1 MPITTTAQVPPEVR
15 TYFDRLLLT
24 LARPY
29 YIYDMFA
36 QKRTIP
42 LNSGDQMIFRRY
54 STLTAATVPIQDGT
68 TPPGDSLSVTDFS
81 TQIKWY
87 GNFVTITDQVQFTVQ
102 DRVLNEATRV
112 LSLQLGLTLDTLIRN
127 MMIATASSILCTQG
141 TNGQTPS
148 NITTPDIKTGVKA
161 LRLGNARLMTKPIP
175 GENRFATS
183 PVRSSYW
190 GFMDVNLQ
198 TDLEACA
205 DFLSAANYPNPMDAL
220 EAEWGSTNNVRWL
233 LSTNGVNSGFTGN
246 YPIWNN
252 IILGQ
257 EAYGVVKL
265 GSKEAEFIVKPLG
278 SSGTSDPL
286 NQRGSVGYKY
296 PFATRL
302 LNDNWITRLL
312 ATPFSLT

>member
-1 MPITTTAQVPPEVR
+1 MPITTVSQVPPEVR

-54 STLTAATVPIQDGT
+54 ATLTAATVPITDGT
-68 TPPGDSLSVTDFS
+68 TPPGDALSVTDFS

-87 GNFVTITDQVQFTVQ
+87 GNFVVITDQVQFTVQ

-112 LSLQLGLTLDTLIRN
+112 LSLQLGLTIDTLIRN
-127 MMIATASSILCTQG
+127 MMVATASSILCS
-141 TNGQTPS
+141 NGINGNTPTE
-148 NITTPDIKTGVKA
+148 ITTADIKTAVRA

-190 GFMDVNLQ
+190 GFMDVTIQN
-198 TDLEACA
+198 DLEACA

-233 LSTNGVNSGFTGN
+233 LSTNGFSSSASIPV
-246 YPIWNN
+246 WNN

-257 EAYGVVKL
+257 ESYGVVKL

-278 SSGTSDPL
+278 SAGTSDPL

-312 ATPFSLT
+312 STQRL

>member
-1 MPITTTAQVPPEVR
+1 MPITTTSQVPPEVR

-42 LNSGDQMIFRRY
+42 LNSGDQMVFRRY
-54 STLTAATVPIQDGT
+54 ATLTAATVPIQDGT
-68 TPPGDSLSVTDFS
+68 TPPGDALAVTDFS

-87 GNFVTITDQVQFTVQ
+87 GNFVVITDQVQFTVQ
-102 DRVLNEATRV
+102 DRVLNESTRV

-127 MMIATASSILCTQG
+127 MMVATASSILA
-141 TNGQTPS
+141 TNGDNLGTPTE
-148 NITTPDIKTGVKA
+148 ITTEDIKIAVRA
-161 LRLGNARLMTKPIP
+161 LRLGNARLMTKPIM

-190 GFMDVNLQ
+190 GFMDVTLQ
-198 TDLEACA
+198 VDLENCA

-233 LSTNGVNSGFTGN
+233 LSTNGFATSDAI
-246 YPIWNN
+246 PIWSN

-278 SSGTSDPL
+278 SAGTGDPL

-312 ATPFSLT
+312 TTQQD

>member
-1 MPITTTAQVPPEVR
+1 MPITTTSQVPPEVR

-42 LNSGDQMIFRRY
+42 LNSGDQMVFRRY
-54 STLTAATVPIQDGT
+54 STLTAATVPILDGT
-68 TPPGDSLSVTDFS
+68 TPPGDALSVTDFS

-87 GNFVTITDQVQFTVQ
+87 GNFVVITDQVQFTVQ
-102 DRVLNEATRV
+102 DRVLNESTRV
-112 LSLQLGLTLDTLIRN
+112 LSLQLGLTIDTLIRN
-127 MMIATASSILCTQG
+127 MMVATASSILCS
-141 TNGQTPS
+141 NGVNGSTPTE
-148 NITTPDIKTGVKA
+148 ITTADIKTAVRA

-190 GFMDVNLQ
+190 GFMDVSIQN
-198 TDLEACA
+198 DLEACA
-205 DFLSAANYPNPMDAL
+205 DFLSSANYPNPMDAL
-220 EAEWGSTNNVRWL
+220 ESEWGSTNNVRWL
-233 LSTNGVNSGFTGN
+233 LSTNGYSTTASIPVWS
-246 YPIWNN
+246 N

-265 GSKEAEFIVKPLG
+265 GSKEAEFIVKSLG

-312 ATPFSLT
+312 STQRL

>member
-29 YIYDMFA
+29 FIYDMFA

-42 LNSGDQMIFRRY
+42 LNSGDQMVFRRY
-54 STLTAATVPIQDGT
+54 ATLSAATVPITDGT
-68 TPPGDSLSVTDFS
+68 TPPGDSLAITDFS
-81 TQIKWY
+81 TQIKFY

-127 MMIATASSILCTQG
+127 MMVATASSISCQFG
-141 TNGQTPS
+141 INGLTPTEL
-148 NITTPDIKTGVKA
+148 TTADIKTAVRA
-161 LRLGNARLMTKPIP
+161 LRLGNARLMTKPIM

-198 TDLEACA
+198 VDLEACA

-233 LSTNGVNSGFTGN
+233 LSTNGFATSVANPVYSN
-246 YPIWNN
+246 M
-252 IILGQ
+252 ILGQ

-312 ATPFSLT
+312 ATQRL

>member
-54 STLTAATVPIQDGT
+54 STLSAATVPIQDGT
-68 TPPGDSLSVTDFS
+68 TPPGDALSVTDFS

-102 DRVLNEATRV
+102 DRVLNESTRV
-112 LSLQLGLTLDTLIRN
+112 LSLQLGLTIDTLIRN
-127 MMIATASSILCTQG
+127 MMVATASSILCS
-141 TNGQTPS
+141 NGVNGNTPTE
-148 NITTPDIKTGVKA
+148 ITTADIKTAVRA

-190 GFMDVNLQ
+190 GFMDVTIQN
-198 TDLEACA
+198 DLEACA

-233 LSTNGVNSGFTGN
+233 LSTNGFSSSASPPV
-246 YPIWNN
+246 WNN

-278 SSGTSDPL
+278 SSGTADPL

-312 ATPFSLT
+312 STQRL

>member
-42 LNSGDQMIFRRY
+42 LNSGDQMVFRRY
-54 STLTAATVPIQDGT
+54 STLSAATVPIQDGT

-112 LSLQLGLTLDTLIRN
+112 LSLQLGLTIDTLIRN
-127 MMIATASSILCTQG
+127 MMVSTASSILCSQG
-141 TNGQTPS
+141 TNGNTPTE
-148 NITTPDIKTGVKA
+148 ITTADIKTAVRA

-190 GFMDVNLQ
+190 GFMAVEIQN
-198 TDLEACA
+198 DLEACA

-233 LSTNGVNSGFTGN
+233 LSTNGFNNGASTPVWS
-246 YPIWNN
+246 N

-312 ATPFSLT
+312 STQNL

>member
-1 MPITTTAQVPPEVR
+1 MPITTTSQVPPEVR

-42 LNSGDQMIFRRY
+42 LNSGDQMVFRRY

-87 GNFVTITDQVQFTVQ
+87 GNFVVITDQVQFTVQ
-102 DRVLNEATRV
+102 DRVLNESTRV

-127 MMIATASSILCTQG
+127 MMVATASSIACISG
-141 TNGQTPS
+141 ENG
-148 NITTPDIKTGVKA
+148 NAITEVTTADIKTAVRA
-161 LRLGNARLMTKPIP
+161 LRLGNARLMTKPIM

-190 GFMDVNLQ
+190 GFMDVTIQN
-198 TDLEACA
+198 DLEACA
-205 DFLSAANYPNPMDAL
+205 DFLSSANYPNPMDAL

-233 LSTNGVNSGFTGN
+233 LSTNGYSTGDAI
-246 YPIWNN
+246 PVWNN

-278 SSGTSDPL
+278 SAGTSDPL

-312 ATPFSLT
+312 STQRL

>member
-81 TQIKWY
+81 TQVKWY
-87 GNFVTITDQVQFTVQ
+87 GNFVVITDQVQFTVQ

-127 MMIATASSILCTQG
+127 MMVATASSILCSQG
-141 TNGQTPS
+141 TNGNTPTE
-148 NITTPDIKTGVKA
+148 ITTPDIKTAVRA
-161 LRLGNARLMTKPIP
+161 LRLGNARLMTKPIM

-190 GFMDVNLQ
+190 GFMDVNIQ
-198 TDLEACA
+198 NDLEACA
-205 DFLSAANYPNPMDAL
+205 DFLSVANYPNPMDAL

-233 LSTNGVNSGFTGN
+233 LSTNGYSTSDAT
-246 YPIWNN
+246 PIWSNM
-252 IILGQ
+252 ILGQ

-312 ATPFSLT
+312 STQGV

>member
-1 MPITTTAQVPPEVR
+1 
-15 TYFDRLLLT
+15 
-24 LARPY
+24 
-29 YIYDMFA
+29 
-36 QKRTIP
+36 
-42 LNSGDQMIFRRY
+42 MIFRRY
-54 STLTAATVPIQDGT
+54 ATLSAATVPITDGT
-68 TPPGDSLSVTDFS
+68 TPPGDALAVTDFS

-112 LSLQLGLTLDTLIRN
+112 LSLQLGLTIDTLIRN
-127 MMIATASSILCTQG
+127 MMVATASFINCTQG
-141 TNGQTPS
+141 TNGNTPTE
-148 NITTPDIKTGVKA
+148 ITTADIKTAVRA
-161 LRLGNARLMTKPIP
+161 LRLGNARLMTKPIM

-190 GFMDVNLQ
+190 GFMAVELQ
-198 TDLEACA
+198 NDLEACA
-205 DFLSAANYPNPMDAL
+205 DFLSMANYPNPMDAL

-233 LSTNGVNSGFTGN
+233 LSTNG
-246 YPIWNN
+246 YNN
-252 IILGQ
+252 GAATPVWSSIILGQ

-312 ATPFSLT
+312 STENL

>member
-42 LNSGDQMIFRRY
+42 LNSGDQMVFRRY
-54 STLTAATVPIQDGT
+54 STLSAATVPITDGT
-68 TPPGDSLSVTDFS
+68 TPPGDALSVTDFS

-87 GNFVTITDQVQFTVQ
+87 GNFVVITDQVQFTVQ
-102 DRVLNEATRV
+102 DRVLNESTRV
-112 LSLQLGLTLDTLIRN
+112 LSLQLGLTIDTLIRN
-127 MMIATASSILCTQG
+127 MMVATASSILASNGINGG
-141 TNGQTPS
+141 TPTE
-148 NITTPDIKTGVKA
+148 ITTIDIKTAVRA

-190 GFMDVNLQ
+190 GFMDVSIQN
-198 TDLEACA
+198 DLEACA
-205 DFLSAANYPNPMDAL
+205 DFLSAANYPNPLDAL

-233 LSTNGVNSGFTGN
+233 LSTNGYSTTAAIPVWS
-246 YPIWNN
+246 N

-312 ATPFSLT
+312 STQRL

>member
-1 MPITTTAQVPPEVR
+1 MPITTTDRVPPEVR

-29 YIYDMFA
+29 FIYDMFA

-54 STLTAATVPIQDGT
+54 STLSANIVPITDGT

-112 LSLQLGLTLDTLIRN
+112 LSLQLGLSLDTLVKN
-127 MMIATASSILCTQG
+127 MMVNTASSVSCQFG
-141 TNGQTPS
+141 GNGNTPTELTS
-148 NITTPDIKTGVKA
+148 EDIKDAVKA

-183 PVRSSYW
+183 PVRSSFW
-190 GFMDVNLQ
+190 GFMDVNLEN
-198 TDLEACA
+198 DLEACA
-205 DFLSAANYPNPMDAL
+205 DFLSVANYPNPMDAL
-220 EAEWGSTNNVRWL
+220 ESEWGSTNNVRWL
-233 LSTNGVNSGFTGN
+233 LSTNGYNNGASVPVWNS
-246 YPIWNN
+246 
-252 IILGQ
+252 IITGQ
-257 EAYGVVKL
+257 ESYAVCKL

-278 SSGTSDPL
+278 SSGTTDPL

-302 LNDNWITRLL
+302 LNDNWLTRLL
-312 ATPFSLT
+312 STENL

>member
-54 STLTAATVPIQDGT
+54 STFSAATVPLVDGT
-68 TPPGDSLSVTDFS
+68 TPPGDALAVTDFS

-87 GNFVTITDQVQFTVQ
+87 GNFCVITDQVQFTVQ

-112 LSLQLGLTLDTLIRN
+112 LSLQLGLTIDTLIRN
-127 MMIATASSILCTQG
+127 MMVATASSILCA
-141 TNGQTPS
+141 NGINGNTPTE
-148 NITTPDIKTGVKA
+148 ITTTDIKTAVRA

-190 GFMDVNLQ
+190 GFMDVSIQN
-198 TDLEACA
+198 DLEACA

-233 LSTNGVNSGFTGN
+233 LSTNGYSSNASPPVWS
-246 YPIWNN
+246 N

-312 ATPFSLT
+312 STQRL

>member
-29 YIYDMFA
+29 FIYDMFA

-54 STLTAATVPIQDGT
+54 ATLTAATVPITDGT
-68 TPPGDSLSVTDFS
+68 TPPGDALAVTDFS

-87 GNFVTITDQVQFTVQ
+87 GNFVVITDQVQFTVQ

-112 LSLQLGLTLDTLIRN
+112 LSLQLGLTIDTLIRN
-127 MMIATASSILCTQG
+127 MMVATASSISCA
-141 TNGQTPS
+141 NGDNGNTPTE
-148 NITTPDIKTGVKA
+148 ITSDDIKIAVRA

-190 GFMDVNLQ
+190 GFMDVTLEN
-198 TDLEACA
+198 DLEECD

-233 LSTNGVNSGFTGN
+233 LSTNGYNNGAATPVWNS
-246 YPIWNN
+246 

-312 ATPFSLT
+312 STQGI

>member
-54 STLTAATVPIQDGT
+54 STLTAATVPITDGT
-68 TPPGDSLSVTDFS
+68 TPPGDALSVTDFS

-87 GNFVTITDQVQFTVQ
+87 GNFVVITDQVQFTVQ

-112 LSLQLGLTLDTLIRN
+112 LTLQLGLTLDTLIRN
-127 MMIATASSILCTQG
+127 MMVATASSILCSNG
-141 TNGQTPS
+141 TNGNTPTE
-148 NITTPDIKTGVKA
+148 ITTADIKTAVRA
-161 LRLGNARLMTKPIP
+161 LRLGNARLMTKPIQ

-190 GFMDVNLQ
+190 GFMDVTIQN
-198 TDLEACA
+198 DLEACA

-233 LSTNGVNSGFTGN
+233 LSTNGFASSAAIPV
-246 YPIWNN
+246 WNN

-312 ATPFSLT
+312 STQRL

>member
-1 MPITTTAQVPPEVR
+1 MPITTTSQVPPEVR

-42 LNSGDQMIFRRY
+42 LNSGDQMVFRRY
-54 STLTAATVPIQDGT
+54 ATFSAATVPIQDGT
-68 TPPGDSLSVTDFS
+68 TPPGDSLAVTDFS

-87 GNFVTITDQVQFTVQ
+87 GNFVVITDQVQFTVQ
-102 DRVLNEATRV
+102 DRVLNESTRV
-112 LSLQLGLTLDTLIRN
+112 LSLQLGLTIDTLIRN
-127 MMIATASSILCTQG
+127 MMVATASSIACTQG
-141 TNGQTPS
+141 DNGGTPTQ
-148 NITTPDIKTGVKA
+148 ITTDDIKTAVRA
-161 LRLGNARLMTKPIP
+161 LRLANARLMTKPIM

-190 GFMDVNLQ
+190 GFMDVTLQ
-198 TDLEACA
+198 IDLEKCA

-233 LSTNGVNSGFTGN
+233 LSTNGYNNGAAIPVWNSM
-246 YPIWNN
+246 IV
-252 IILGQ
+252 GQ

-278 SSGTSDPL
+278 SAGTSDPL

-312 ATPFSLT
+312 STQGA

>member
-1 MPITTTAQVPPEVR
+1 MPITTTSQVPPEVR

-29 YIYDMFA
+29 YVYDMFA

-54 STLTAATVPIQDGT
+54 STLTAATVPITDGT
-68 TPPGDSLSVTDFS
+68 TPPGDALSVTDFS

-87 GNFVTITDQVQFTVQ
+87 GNFCTITDQVQFTVQ

-127 MMIATASSILCTQG
+127 MMVATASSVSCAAG
-141 TNGQTPS
+141 VNGNTPTE
-148 NITTPDIKTGVKA
+148 ITTQDIKVAVRA

-175 GENRFATS
+175 GELRFATS

-190 GFMDVNLQ
+190 GFMDVTLQ
-198 TDLEACA
+198 ADLEACA
-205 DFLSAANYPNPMDAL
+205 DFLSSANYPNPMDAL

-233 LSTNGVNSGFTGN
+233 LSTNGFATSAAIPV
-246 YPIWNN
+246 WNN

-312 ATPFSLT
+312 ATQRL

>member
-54 STLTAATVPIQDGT
+54 STLSAATVPIQDGS
-68 TPPGDSLSVTDFS
+68 TPPGDALSVTDFS

-87 GNFVTITDQVQFTVQ
+87 GNFVVITDQVQFTVQ

-112 LSLQLGLTLDTLIRN
+112 LSLQLGLTIDTLIRN
-127 MMIATASSILCTQG
+127 MMVSTASSILCSQG
-141 TNGQTPS
+141 TNGGTPTE
-148 NITTPDIKTGVKA
+148 ITTADIKTAVRA

-175 GENRFATS
+175 GENRFSTS

-190 GFMDVNLQ
+190 GFMDVSIQN
-198 TDLEACA
+198 DLEACA

-233 LSTNGVNSGFTGN
+233 LSTNGYSTGGAT
-246 YPIWNN
+246 PIWSN

-312 ATPFSLT
+312 STQRL

>member
-54 STLTAATVPIQDGT
+54 STLSAATVPINDGT
-68 TPPGDSLSVTDFS
+68 TPPGDALSVTDFS

-87 GNFVTITDQVQFTVQ
+87 GNFVVITDQVQFTVQ

-112 LSLQLGLTLDTLIRN
+112 LSLQLGLTIDTLIRN
-127 MMIATASSILCTQG
+127 MMCATASSILCSNG
-141 TNGQTPS
+141 TNGSTPTE
-148 NITTPDIKTGVKA
+148 ITTADIKTAVRA

-190 GFMDVNLQ
+190 GFMDVTIQN
-198 TDLEACA
+198 DLEACA
-205 DFLSAANYPNPMDAL
+205 DFLSAANYPNPLDAL

-233 LSTNGVNSGFTGN
+233 LSTNGFASSAATPV
-246 YPIWNN
+246 WNN

-312 ATPFSLT
+312 STQNL

>member
-68 TPPGDSLSVTDFS
+68 TPPGDALSVTDFS

-87 GNFVTITDQVQFTVQ
+87 GNFVVITDQVQFTVQ

-112 LSLQLGLTLDTLIRN
+112 LSLQLGLTLDTIIRN
-127 MMIATASSILCTQG
+127 MMVATASSISCANG
-141 TNGQTPS
+141 TNGNTPTE
-148 NITTPDIKTGVKA
+148 ITTADIKTAVQA
-161 LRLGNARLMTKPIP
+161 LRAGNARLMTKPIQ

-190 GFMDVNLQ
+190 GFMSVNIQ
-198 TDLEACA
+198 NDLEACA

-233 LSTNGVNSGFTGN
+233 LSTNGFATTDAIPIYNS
-246 YPIWNN
+246 

-257 EAYGVVKL
+257 ESYGVVKL

-278 SSGTSDPL
+278 SAGTSDPL

-312 ATPFSLT
+312 STERL

>member
-54 STLTAATVPIQDGT
+54 ATLSAATVPITDGT
-68 TPPGDSLSVTDFS
+68 TPPGDALAVTDFS
-81 TQIKWY
+81 TQVKWY
-87 GNFVTITDQVQFTVQ
+87 GNFVVITDQVQFTVQ

-112 LSLQLGLTLDTLIRN
+112 LSLQLGLTIDTLIRN
-127 MMIATASSILCTQG
+127 MMVATASSISCS
-141 TNGQTPS
+141 NGVNGNTPTE
-148 NITTPDIKTGVKA
+148 ITTVDIKNAVRA

-190 GFMDVNLQ
+190 GFMDVTLQ
-198 TDLEACA
+198 PDLEACA
-205 DFLSAANYPNPMDAL
+205 DFLSAANYPNPLDAL

-233 LSTNGVNSGFTGN
+233 LSTNGYSTNASPAVWNS
-246 YPIWNN
+246 

-278 SSGTSDPL
+278 SAGTSDPL

-312 ATPFSLT
+312 STQRL

>member
-1 MPITTTAQVPPEVR
+1 MPITTTTQVPPEVR
-15 TYFDRLLLT
+15 TYFDRLLVT

-54 STLTAATVPIQDGT
+54 ATLSAATVPIQDGT
-68 TPPGDSLSVTDFS
+68 TPPGDALAVTDFS

-87 GNFVTITDQVQFTVQ
+87 GNFVVLTDQVQFTVQ

-112 LSLQLGLTLDTLIRN
+112 LSLQLGLTIDTLIRN
-127 MMIATASSILCTQG
+127 MMVATESSISCSNGVNGG
-141 TNGQTPS
+141 TPTE
-148 NITTPDIKTGVKA
+148 ITTADIKTAVRA
-161 LRLGNARLMTKPIP
+161 LRLGNARLMTKPIV
-175 GENRFATS
+175 GENRYNTS

-190 GFMDVNLQ
+190 GFMDVTIQ
-198 TDLEACA
+198 SDLEACA
-205 DFLSAANYPNPMDAL
+205 DFLSAANYPNPTDAL

-233 LSTNGVNSGFTGN
+233 LSTNGYSSSAATPVWNS
-246 YPIWNN
+246 

-312 ATPFSLT
+312 STQRL

>member
-1 MPITTTAQVPPEVR
+1 MPITTTSQVPPEVR

-29 YIYDMFA
+29 FVYDLFA

-54 STLTAATVPIQDGT
+54 STLSAATVPITDGT
-68 TPPGDSLSVTDFS
+68 TPPGSALAVTDFA

-87 GNFVTITDQVQFTVQ
+87 GNFVVITDQVQFTVQ

-127 MMIATASSILCTQG
+127 MMVATASSIAC
-141 TNGQTPS
+141 TNGQNGGTPTE
-148 NITTPDIKTGVKA
+148 ITTEDIKVAVKA
-161 LRLGNARLMTKPIP
+161 LRLGNARLMTKPIQ

-190 GFMDVNLQ
+190 GFMDVTIQ
-198 TDLEACA
+198 PDLEACS

-233 LSTNGVNSGFTGN
+233 LSTNGYNNGASTPVWNS
-246 YPIWNN
+246 

-278 SSGTSDPL
+278 SAGTSDPL

-312 ATPFSLT
+312 STEYL